1 MLVCTLILPVALQ
14 SVLHARTAF
23 AFTPN
28 DEKSSG
34 SALIAGLVNGLVML
48 GVALKDQSAH
58 NNKQLALALNRI
70 KTSPGLVSQDAVSLL
85 RWLHE
90 KAPLALSALVTIAKN
105 ARCHHVNE
113 KVRQHCNEKL
123 QNDIAKFLGN
133 WFPKKAFRP
142 ECLDPETRKLP
153 KCANDRIVFGVFVP
167 KSTQKPQT
175 SYRTSNS
182 LRTPSKLSDFDPKCE
197 QEQMLLNSFKHIVS
211 MHQLDDLMEA
221 VSMNNIERILRKNES
236 MLLWMVD
243 HVFNHMLA
251 SLTKKAR
258 ENFLRAW
265 DSWKKENLYDN
276 QKDYDKAIDQW
287 LYYYGS
293 AVFQRYFN
301 SLSGKNVDL
310 ILSLGNL
317 MEYLS
322 DTTDII
328 FALNKQRNDGTIS
341 ENESKLITLS
351 RTIPTIQTHIDNDA
365 CAKAMELITEI
376 ITKSHA
382 LGAYHE
388 LASKYARLTSPPEEI
403 AKLYHTFPK
412 QKRTLKESIARVNKT
427 SALLNQKFSKV
438 RRPVRTLK

>member
-1 MLVCTLILPVALQ
+1 
-14 SVLHARTAF
+14 
-23 AFTPN
+23 
-28 DEKSSG
+28 
-34 SALIAGLVNGLVML
+34 
-48 GVALKDQSAH
+48 
-58 NNKQLALALNRI
+58 
-70 KTSPGLVSQDAVSLL
+70 
-85 RWLHE
+85 
-90 KAPLALSALVTIAKN
+90 
-105 ARCHHVNE
+105 
-113 KVRQHCNEKL
+113 
-123 QNDIAKFLGN
+123 
-133 WFPKKAFRP
+133 
-142 ECLDPETRKLP
+142 
-153 KCANDRIVFGVFVP
+153 VFVP